1 MCGAAVVSLH
11 GEMAGRRRGVL
22 NEPYRQHLSHAA
34 ITEFLGISALL
45 LLTLGCMLPKG
56 RQITNFC
63 ELPLQTI
70 YNILTLM

>member
-1 MCGAAVVSLH
+1 M
-11 GEMAGRRRGVL
+11 
-22 NEPYRQHLSHAA
+22 EPYRQHLSHAA